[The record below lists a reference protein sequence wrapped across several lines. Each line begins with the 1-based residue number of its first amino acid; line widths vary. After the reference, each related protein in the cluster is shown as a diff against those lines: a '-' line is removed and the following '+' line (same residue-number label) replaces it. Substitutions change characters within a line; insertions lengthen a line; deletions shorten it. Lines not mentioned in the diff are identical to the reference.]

1 MLATE
6 ELRATR
12 QRPPVVNDLTFMA
25 ATING
30 SGSQSSNLVITR
42 ALFMMGIPVAPKNV
56 FPSNIEGLPTWYYIR
71 VSPQAYQARTDDVHV
86 LVGLNPTTWQRDVQA
101 VNPGGAIIHEAT
113 YPVVGNTKRD
123 DCVYYPVPFHK
134 MGRDNIENAD
144 LRKYLTNMIYVGAVA
159 WLLDIPMEVIEE
171 SLAHQF
177 RRKPKAVPLNMK
189 SIQMGY
195 DYCVANHTKQDPF
208 KVARMQGKIE
218 GKMLIEG
225 NQAVALGALMGGCTV
240 AAWYPITPSSSVCE
254 NLEAYANRF
263 RKDPETGQRNIA
275 IIQAEDEL
283 AAVGMVI
290 GAGWA
295 GARAMTSTSG
305 PGISLMG
312 EFTGL
317 GYFAEIPAVIVDIQ
331 RMGPST
337 GLPTRTNQGDISFVH
352 GLSHGDTRHPML
364 LPGTVEEAYEFTQTA
379 FDLAERLQTPI
390 FVMSDLDLGMNLW
403 MADPFQYP
411 ERPFDRGKVLTAE
424 ELERLNGDWGRYRDA
439 DGDGIPWRTTPGT
452 EHPAAA
458 YFTRGSGHDDNAR
471 YSELPEVWAHMM
483 DRLKKKYLSA
493 KSFVPKPIVESAGS
507 RIGILAYGTTHHAV
521 VEAREQMNARGL
533 KTDYMRIRATP
544 FTDDVVDFITSHDRV
559 YVIEQNRDGQMYD
572 LLRLE
577 MEAHQDKLKSVRH
590 YDGTP
595 IPAAV
600 VVGAVLV
607 AEGKGSK
614 SEFERPTGAAHALAV
629 EGSNS

>member
-6 ELRATR
+6 ELRDSK
-12 QRPPVVNDLTFMA
+12 QLPPVVNDFTFMA

-71 VSPQAYQARTDDVHV
+71 TSPEGYQARSDDNHV
-86 LVGLNPTTWQRDVQA
+86 LVALNPTTWQRDVA
-101 VNPGGAIIHEAT
+101 SMAPNSAIIHEAT
-113 YPVVGNTKRD
+113 YPVAGPTKRD

-159 WLLDIPMEVIEE
+159 WLLDIPMDVVEKSV
-171 SLAHQF
+171 SHQF

-189 SIQMGY
+189 SIQLGY
-195 DYCVANHTKQDPF
+195 DYMVANHAKRDPYRYEPMEG
-208 KVARMQGKIE
+208 KVEGKI
-218 GKMLIEG
+218 LIEG
-225 NQAVALGALMGGCTV
+225 NQALALGALMGGCTV

-254 NLEAYANRF
+254 YLDAYANRF
-263 RKDPETGQRNIA
+263 RKREDGGRNIA
-275 IIQAEDEL
+275 IVQAEDEL
-283 AAVGMVI
+283 AAAGMVI

-317 GYFAEIPAVIVDIQ
+317 GYFAEIPAVICDIQ

-337 GLPTRTNQGDISFVH
+337 GLPTRTNQGDLTFAN
-352 GLSHGDTRHPML
+352 GLSHGDTKHPVL
-364 LPGTVEEAYEFTQTA
+364 LPGSVEEVYEFGQLA

-390 FVMSDLDLGMNLW
+390 FVLSDLDLGMNLW
-403 MADPFQYP
+403 MSDPFKFP
-411 ERPFDRGKVLTAE
+411 ERNFDRGKVLTAE
-424 ELERLNGDWGRYRDA
+424 DLNRLNGEWGRYRDV
-439 DGDGIPWRTTPGT
+439 DDDGIPWRTLPGT
-452 EHPAAA
+452 EHQASG
-458 YFTRGSGHDDNAR
+458 YFTRGSGHDENAR
-471 YSELPEVWAHMM
+471 YSELPEVWSRMM
-483 DRLKKKYLSA
+483 DRLKKKYNTA
-493 KSFVPKPIVESAGS
+493 KQYVPKPILHSAGS
-507 RIGILAYGTTHHAV
+507 KIGIIAYGSSDVAV
-521 VEAREQMNARGL
+521 LEARDKMAARGL
-533 KTDYMRIRATP
+533 QTDYLRVRAVP
-544 FTDDVVDFITSHDRV
+544 FQEDVVKFITSHDRV
-559 YVIEQNRDGQMYD
+559 YVIDQNRDGQMND

-577 MEAHQDKLKSVRH
+577 LKPEQDNLISVRH

-595 IPAAV
+595 IPAHAIM
-600 VVGAVLV
+600 GPILV
-607 AEGKGSK
+607 AEGKASK
-614 SEFERPTGAAHALAV
+614 DEFERPGGFLHALAV
-629 EGSNS
+629 EGGNS

>member
-6 ELRATR
+6 ELRETQ
-12 QRPPVVNDLTFMA
+12 QRPPVVNDFTFMA

-71 VSPQAYQARTDDVHV
+71 TSPEGYQARSDDNHV
-86 LVGLNPTTWQRDVQA
+86 LVALNPTTWQRDVSSMH
-101 VNPGGAIIHEAT
+101 PGAAIIHEAT
-113 YPVVGNTKRD
+113 YAVAGATKRD

-144 LRKYLTNMIYVGAVA
+144 LRKYLTNMIYVGSVA
-159 WLLDIPMEVIEE
+159 WLLEIPMDVIEK

-189 SIQMGY
+189 SILMGY
-195 DYCVANHTKQDPF
+195 DYMVANHTKRDPF
-208 KVARMQGKIE
+208 KVAPMTGKVEGKI
-218 GKMLIEG
+218 LIEG
-225 NQAVALGALMGGCTV
+225 NQALALGALMGGCTV

-254 NLEAYANRF
+254 YLEGYANRF
-263 RKDPETGQRNIA
+263 RKNADGSRNIA

-283 AAVGMVI
+283 AAAGMVM

-317 GYFAEIPAVIVDIQ
+317 GYFAEIPAVICDIQ

-337 GLPTRTNQGDISFVH
+337 GLPTRTNQGDISFAN
-352 GLSHGDTRHPML
+352 GLSHGDTKHPLL
-364 LPGTVEEAYEFTQTA
+364 LPGTVEEVYEFGQLA
-379 FDLAERLQTPI
+379 FDLAERLQTPV

-403 MADPFQYP
+403 MSDPFKYP
-411 ERPFDRGKVLTAE
+411 ERTFDRGKVLSAE
-424 ELERLNGDWGRYRDA
+424 DLNKLNGEWGRYRDV
-439 DGDGIPWRTTPGT
+439 DDDGIPWRTVPGT
-452 EHPAAA
+452 EHPASG
-458 YFTRGSGHDDNAR
+458 YFTRGSGHDENAR
-471 YSELPEVWAHMM
+471 YSELPEVWSRMM
-483 DRLKKKYLSA
+483 DRLKKKYNTA
-493 KSFVPKPIVESAGS
+493 KQYVPKPIVDSAGNK
-507 RIGILAYGTTHHAV
+507 IGILAYGSSHVAME
-521 VEAREQMNARGL
+521 EARIKMNARGL
-533 KTDYMRIRATP
+533 KTDYIRVRAVP
-544 FTDDVVDFITSHDRV
+544 FTDEVLNFIRNHERV
-559 YVIEQNRDGQMYD
+559 YVVDQNRDGQLFDM
-572 LLRLE
+572 LRLE
-577 MEAHQDKLKSVRH
+577 LKPQEDNLISVRH

-595 IPAAV
+595 IPATAIM
-600 VVGAVLV
+600 GPVLV
-607 AEGKGSK
+607 KEGKASN
-614 SEFERPTGAAHALAV
+614 SEFERQHGATHALPV
-629 EGSNS
+629 EEGNS